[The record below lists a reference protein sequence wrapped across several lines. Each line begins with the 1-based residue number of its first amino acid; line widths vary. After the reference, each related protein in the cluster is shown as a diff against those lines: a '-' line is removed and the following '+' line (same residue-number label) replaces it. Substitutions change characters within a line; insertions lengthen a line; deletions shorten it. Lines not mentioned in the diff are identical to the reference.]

1 MPIYEFYC
9 DRCNTIY
16 NFFSKRINT
25 ETIPRCPSCKT
36 VKLQRR
42 MSVFA
47 TISADRRGDDDEGMD
62 EGLSAVDEQRMERA
76 MAMLARESEGLDEEN
91 PRQAAQLMRK
101 LADSTGLELNP
112 EMQEALSR
120 IERGED
126 PDKIEEDLG
135 DLLTD
140 ENPFIIRQ
148 STRGKGSKKP
158 PPRVDE
164 TLYDLE

>member
-1 MPIYEFYC
+1 
-9 DRCNTIY
+9 
-16 NFFSKRINT
+16 
-25 ETIPRCPSCKT
+25 
-36 VKLQRR
+36 